1 MEDYQKDNFFE
12 LDELLQKAA
21 ATYNRKLHGSITAF
35 VGCTVSELK
44 DVMHTTLKRL
54 VPQDKVQTWLNEADR
69 LIA

>member
-21 ATYNRKLHGSITAF
+21 TTYNRRLHGSITAF

-54 VPQDKVQTWLNEADR
+54 VPQDKVQTWLDEADR